1 MEGWQMEKG
10 REEVSSLTQSGFS
23 GQTFPKPA
31 HHGPSGQT
39 ENSGEA
45 LLSMCLSVFK
55 DVQSTGETH
64 TPFQTRKRQRQQQ
77 PWPPAGK
84 RVRMRSAREGA
95 ALVLSQLCPFSP
107 TRTASELLSPAPSY
121 PVSHCQEQSDSKPQP
136 CPIFV

>member
-1 MEGWQMEKG
+1 MEKG
-10 REEVSSLTQSGFS
+10 REEVPSLTQSGFS

-31 HHGPSGQT
+31 HHGPFGQT

-45 LLSMCLSVFK
+45 LLSLCLSVFK

-64 TPFQTRKRQRQQQ
+64 TPFQTRKRQRQ
-77 PWPPAGK
+77 PWPPAGI
-84 RVRMRSAREGA
+84 RVRMRSAGEGA

-107 TRTASELLSPAPSY
+107 TRTASELLPPSPSY
-121 PVSHCQEQSDSKPQP
+121 PISCCQEQSNSKPQP